1 MTIRR
6 WTCGSGKR
14 VPYDGAHDGL
24 FASSSTTVFT
34 RTFLDVMTQMVFTG
48 HGTLSSAASVLCFLL
63 ESTRSMSGAASGLA
77 RRTLIIAAHRF
88 ARTLIVPASLFR
100 CAKCKQARDRPY
112 LAVIADG

>member
-1 MTIRR
+1 
-6 WTCGSGKR
+6 
-14 VPYDGAHDGL
+14 
-24 FASSSTTVFT
+24 
-34 RTFLDVMTQMVFTG
+34 
-48 HGTLSSAASVLCFLL
+48 
-63 ESTRSMSGAASGLA
+63 MSGAASGLA